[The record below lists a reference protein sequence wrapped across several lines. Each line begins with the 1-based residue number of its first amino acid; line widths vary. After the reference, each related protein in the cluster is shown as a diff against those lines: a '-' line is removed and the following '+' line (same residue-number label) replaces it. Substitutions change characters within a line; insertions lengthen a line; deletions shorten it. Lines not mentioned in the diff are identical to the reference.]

1 MKSAKV
7 LKILHVSRQTLV
19 QYVKKK
25 EIRVISLPNGT
36 YDYNDDDVYR
46 KAGLAAERMNVVYS
60 RVSTAKQKTDL
71 DNQEKTLIDYCNKN
85 GVKVSKSY
93 KDIASGMNFDR
104 KQFKQLLDEIL
115 NFKVSRLY
123 ITYKDRLSLI
133 SFDMFKRL
141 FSEFGCEIIVIND
154 TDDKANETEIFEE
167 IISMLHCFAMR
178 MYSRR
183 RKKKL
188 EIMEEDLR
196 LVYKFYIRHTE
207 ELDRLFQISNN
218 LYNQALYLFRQHLD
232 TDGTWLWYNDMDKLM
247 KKTTNLEGEC
257 NYKLLKSQCSQQIL
271 RVLDKNIKAYCKS
284 IKDWKKHP
292 EKYKG
297 MPKMLHYRKR
307 GGMFNLYYTNQSC
320 SIKDGRI
327 RLAKDL
333 FISVPQWEKYGE
345 SLKSVHQV

>member
-1 MKSAKV
+1 MNYSSYLCDMKSAKV

-154 TDDKANETEIFEE
+154 TDDKANEIDASLLRYADVFTQEKKETRNNGRGFE
-167 IISMLHCFAMR
+167 
-178 MYSRR
+178 
-183 RKKKL
+183 K
-188 EIMEEDLR
+188 
-196 LVYKFYIRHTE
+196 
-207 ELDRLFQISNN
+207 
-218 LYNQALYLFRQHLD
+218 
-232 TDGTWLWYNDMDKLM
+232 
-247 KKTTNLEGEC
+247 
-257 NYKLLKSQCSQQIL
+257 
-271 RVLDKNIKAYCKS
+271 
-284 IKDWKKHP
+284 
-292 EKYKG
+292 
-297 MPKMLHYRKR
+297 
-307 GGMFNLYYTNQSC
+307 
-320 SIKDGRI
+320 
-327 RLAKDL
+327 
-333 FISVPQWEKYGE
+333 
-345 SLKSVHQV
+345 

>member
-154 TDDKANETEIFEE
+154 TDDIDASLLRYADVFTQEKKETRNNGRGFE
-167 IISMLHCFAMR
+167 
-178 MYSRR
+178 
-183 RKKKL
+183 K
-188 EIMEEDLR
+188 
-196 LVYKFYIRHTE
+196 
-207 ELDRLFQISNN
+207 
-218 LYNQALYLFRQHLD
+218 
-232 TDGTWLWYNDMDKLM
+232 
-247 KKTTNLEGEC
+247 
-257 NYKLLKSQCSQQIL
+257 
-271 RVLDKNIKAYCKS
+271 
-284 IKDWKKHP
+284 
-292 EKYKG
+292 
-297 MPKMLHYRKR
+297 
-307 GGMFNLYYTNQSC
+307 
-320 SIKDGRI
+320 
-327 RLAKDL
+327 
-333 FISVPQWEKYGE
+333 
-345 SLKSVHQV
+345 